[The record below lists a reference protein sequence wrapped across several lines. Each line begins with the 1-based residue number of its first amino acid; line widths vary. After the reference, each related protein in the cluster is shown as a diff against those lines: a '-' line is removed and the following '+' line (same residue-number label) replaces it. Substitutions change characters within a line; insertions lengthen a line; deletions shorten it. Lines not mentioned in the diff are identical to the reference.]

1 MTTAKFGETLSE
13 PREFPK
19 SDRAS
24 IRLYD
29 RYDRQSEVWTFS
41 NPDYMFSV
49 NMFIETSKNLVGID
63 WLGSTFKWDQIMID
77 YN

>member
-1 MTTAKFGETLSE
+1 MTTAKFGETLSK

-19 SDRAS
+19 SDLAS
-24 IRLYD
+24 IKRYD
-29 RYDRQSEVWTFS
+29 RYDRQSEVLTFS

-63 WLGSTFKWDQIMID
+63 
-77 YN
+77 

>member
-1 MTTAKFGETLSE
+1 MADYVTTAKFGETLSE

-29 RYDRQSEVWTFS
+29 RYDRQSEVLTFS

-63 WLGSTFKWDQIMID
+63 
-77 YN
+77 

>member
-29 RYDRQSEVWTFS
+29 RYDRQSEVLTFS
-41 NPDYMFSV
+41 NLDYMFSV

-63 WLGSTFKWDQIMID
+63 
-77 YN
+77 